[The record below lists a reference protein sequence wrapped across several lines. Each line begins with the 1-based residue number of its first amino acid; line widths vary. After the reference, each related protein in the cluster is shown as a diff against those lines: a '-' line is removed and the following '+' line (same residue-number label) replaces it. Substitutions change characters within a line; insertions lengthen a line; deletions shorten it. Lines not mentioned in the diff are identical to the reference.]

1 METLTRTESWQPN
14 LGRLDPAGL
23 DHAADPAHRAT
34 GSCIARA
41 TIDGKPV
48 VYTNL
53 RSTYMHELDSALG
66 FEQFNE
72 PAAMRTRRTS

>member
-1 METLTRTESWQPN
+1 M
-14 LGRLDPAGL
+14 
-23 DHAADPAHRAT
+23 
-34 GSCIARA
+34 IARA
-41 TIDGKPV
+41 TIEGEPV

-72 PAAMRTRRTS
+72 PARCEARRTS

>member
-1 METLTRTESWQPN
+1 MTLQTERTAF
-14 LGRLDPAGL
+14 GIV
-23 DHAADPAHRAT
+23 
-34 GSCIARA
+34 IARA

-66 FEQFNE
+66 FD
-72 PAAMRTRRTS
+72 AASTTRR